1 MRLVYHLPLSP
12 FSRKVRLFLAEK
24 KLLFDLRAEN
34 VWQRREQFLAINPA
48 GQVPVLVDE
57 GEVIADST
65 AIGEYLEEKYPT
77 PTLIGNSVLA
87 RAEAR
92 RLSLW
97 FDLKFFQE
105 VTVNIAHE
113 KMMKRLMGQGQPD
126 SERIRV
132 GKENIHYH
140 LEYIGFLTARR
151 SWLAGSDLTCAD
163 LSAGSQLS
171 VIDYLGD
178 VPWTDHTDAK
188 NWYARLKSRQSFQPL
203 LTDHMPG
210 VIPSKA
216 YADLDF

>member
-113 KMMKRLMGQGQPD
+113 KMMKRSMGQGQPD

-171 VIDYLGD
+171 VIDYL
-178 VPWTDHTDAK
+178 
-188 NWYARLKSRQSFQPL
+188 
-203 LTDHMPG
+203 
-210 VIPSKA
+210 
-216 YADLDF
+216 